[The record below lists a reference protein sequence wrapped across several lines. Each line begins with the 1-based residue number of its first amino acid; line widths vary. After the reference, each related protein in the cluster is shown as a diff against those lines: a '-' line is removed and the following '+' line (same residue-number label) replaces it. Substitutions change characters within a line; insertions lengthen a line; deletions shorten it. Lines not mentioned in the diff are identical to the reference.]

1 MEQSGVINPNFE
13 SRSSN
18 PAIHWP
24 SVWQLTLSLMGTLG
38 LWGIA
43 LILGMTAMSSALST
57 PGFRLPADSLPILL
71 MAAGVT
77 LGGILLLPSAGY
89 ALLRLLNRPA
99 PFEIK
104 LPHSGLLVIL
114 IPLFVVLGFLVT
126 RSPALIWIAL
136 PPIHVI
142 TIGISILWLLSLGIR
157 GLSAGSKQQAWG
169 IFNAGMVAAPLFSLL
184 VEFLVLIAIGL
195 LTISY
200 LARDPVFA
208 QELTQISESFTA
220 NPNQSPDAIYALLEP
235 YLLQPI
241 FVYVGLV
248 IVAILV
254 PLIEELF
261 KPIGVWLLIRQRS
274 TPAQGFAAGVLSGAG
289 FALFENITL
298 AASSGE
304 EWSLLV
310 LVRLGT
316 SMIHMLTAGLTGWA
330 LVLAWEQKHY
340 IRLGVTYLTS
350 VAIHALWNGLAVLAV
365 APEILPSG
373 TTYPES
379 LRNIG
384 TTSPLGFVVL
394 LIGGFVLLL
403 ACNTAL
409 RHAIIPPVNSRSPKN
424 HPPGPAEELPSI
436 STTVEV
442 TSETSASLTEKPI
455 EEYPNHGNNQHS
467 D

>member
-1 MEQSGVINPNFE
+1 MEQLRVIDPHFE
-13 SRSSN
+13 PRSSN

-24 SVWQLTLSLMGTLG
+24 SVLQLILSLTGTLV
-38 LWGIA
+38 LWGFA
-43 LILGMTAMSSALST
+43 LILGMMVMNSALST
-57 PGFRLPADSLPILL
+57 PGFRLSAGSLPLLL
-71 MAAGVT
+71 MAAGVA
-77 LGGILLLPSAGY
+77 LGGFLLLPSAGY

-99 PFEIK
+99 PIEIK
-104 LPHSGLLVIL
+104 LPRPGLIFIL
-114 IPLFVVLGFLVT
+114 IPLLVVLGFLVAQ
-126 RSPALIWIAL
+126 SPTLVWIAL
-136 PPIHVI
+136 PPIHVV
-142 TIGISILWLLSLGIR
+142 TIGISILWLSSLGTR
-157 GLSAGSKQQAWG
+157 GLSAGSKQQVWG

-184 VEFLVLIAIGL
+184 VELLVLIAIGL
-195 LTISY
+195 LGISY

-220 NPNQSPDAIYALLEP
+220 NPDQPPDAIYELLEP

-241 FVYVGLV
+241 SIYGGLV
-248 IVAILV
+248 IIAILV

-261 KPIGVWLLIRQRS
+261 KPIGVWLLIGQRS

-304 EWSLLV
+304 EWSLIV

-330 LVLAWEQKHY
+330 LVLAWEHKHY
-340 IRLGVTYLTS
+340 IRLGVTYLIS
-350 VAIHALWNGLAVLAV
+350 VTIHALWNGLAVLAV

-384 TTSPLGFVVL
+384 TASPIGFVVL

-409 RHAIIPPVNSRSPKN
+409 RHAIIPPVNSRLSEN
-424 HPPGPAEELPSI
+424 QQPGPPVEPPLI
-436 STTVEV
+436 STTVEAISD
-442 TSETSASLTEKPI
+442 TNTFLTVKPI
-455 EEYPNHGNNQHS
+455 EENPNHGNNQHS